1 MMNSIFWRKP
11 LDRWPTSHQSRVLSQ
26 ISSCVNILFVN
37 KVVKM
42 LSGNNKIVSERMLAH
57 PSEECG
63 VGEIERGGD
72 NPLGIKKNSSN
83 DFSSLG
89 QHFSC

>member
-1 MMNSIFWRKP
+1 M
-11 LDRWPTSHQSRVLSQ
+11 
-26 ISSCVNILFVN
+26 N
-37 KVVKM
+37 KVVKI

-72 NPLGIKKNSSN
+72 NPLGISKRK
-83 DFSSLG
+83 DFPVMIIVPWVNIS
-89 QHFSC
+89 HFKACVAGTMTAFFAGPLPCLDK

>member
-1 MMNSIFWRKP
+1 MS
-11 LDRWPTSHQSRVLSQ
+11 
-26 ISSCVNILFVN
+26 FVN

-42 LSGNNKIVSERMLAH
+42 LSGSNKIVSERMLAH

-72 NPLGIKKNSSN
+72 NPLGIKKNPVMI
-83 DFSSLG
+83 LVP
-89 QHFSC
+89 QHFSF

>member
-1 MMNSIFWRKP
+1 
-11 LDRWPTSHQSRVLSQ
+11 
-26 ISSCVNILFVN
+26 
-37 KVVKM
+37 M

-72 NPLGIKKNSSN
+72 NPLGISKRKDLVVMITVPWVYMS
-83 DFSSLG
+83 
-89 QHFSC
+89 HFKECVAGTMTAFFAGPLLCLDK

>member
-1 MMNSIFWRKP
+1 
-11 LDRWPTSHQSRVLSQ
+11 
-26 ISSCVNILFVN
+26 
-37 KVVKM
+37 M

-72 NPLGIKKNSSN
+72 NPLGIKKKKKIPVLILVLPVYIS
-83 DFSSLG
+83 
-89 QHFSC
+89 HFKACVAGTMTAFFAGLLLCLDK